1 MLKKKNMAMVMA
13 GVTVATSVAPAFA
26 NVADEN
32 KITMRVDS
40 NNKEAVNELVG
51 NIRKALN
58 VKFEDAISKAT
69 VGTNV
74 YDIKLG
80 STAIKNATELETA
93 IKGLAKGAEIKVTV
107 KDKGHQTLDGK
118 VVDYKVDKYES
129 VDQILTDLI
138 GKGLVEEHTTDTVTV
153 KETPSSKDI
162 VTVKVGDDK
171 LDFNK
176 KIVDENKK
184 LVGFEK
190 QLSDIVVEDEFVV
203 TVKNVDEID
212 VNELFDG
219 VRLTSKGMELV
230 KAMNDKALTFVLSDL
245 PDLPGFNPEGDALT
259 RLDIT
264 VKKGSY
270 VVGKTTIAGE
280 FHTMKDFK
288 AVLENKDTL
297 LVGSLAGDDRFA
309 TSIKVSKEG
318 FEDGTANAVVLVG
331 QDAIVDGLAASPL
344 AAKEKAP
351 ILLSQKA
358 GVTPEVEA
366 EMLRVLGINGLAGK
380 TIYIVGGES
389 QISKEAEAKLAKL
402 GTKVE
407 RISGD
412 DRYATSLA
420 IAEKVV
426 EGEKAGAEKPAFVV
440 GGNGEVDA
448 MSIAA
453 YAAQTKSPIVVTNKA
468 AITKEAKEFMAKR
481 DMTIVGGTSS
491 VSDEVKA
498 ELDAMDDVKNN
509 VERLSGADRQGT
521 NAAVIN
527 KFYND
532 KTTNAFVAKDG
543 YGVGKSHL
551 IDALTA
557 APLAGSQNAPIVLA
571 TNNLSVDQKETAELK
586 LTGVKKIVQIGQ
598 GIANTVIE
606 KIVEIVK

>member
-93 IKGLAKGAEIKVTV
+93 IKALAKGAEIKVTV

-171 LDFNK
+171 LDFTK

-264 VKKGSY
+264 VKKGSD

-309 TSIKVSKEG
+309 TSIEVSKEG

-366 EMLRVLGINGLAGK
+366 EMLRVLGKAGLSGK

-426 EGEKAGAEKPAFVV
+426 EGEKVGSEKPAFVV

-586 LTGVKKIVQIGQ
+586 LTNVKKIVQIGQ